1 MKRPLYLLMLT
12 ILVVVMSELQV
23 AGMMPEI
30 AADLDVSTSQVGL
43 LVSIYALGMAIGG
56 PLLAYALRHS
66 PPKRSLLMVV
76 AAYAV
81 LEVLVPLVHEYWW
94 IALLRILTGCLAGAA
109 FGLSVTFGAR
119 LAATAAKIGEAI
131 SIVLGGI
138 MVGTVIGLPL
148 SHFIAGRWGWQ
159 TSFYVLGAAAL
170 LLFVISLVG
179 LPNPAPATQ
188 DDAAQD
194 VRNLRSPRLWSR
206 YLVSLLTIG
215 AAYASFSYF
224 TPLLEHS
231 AGFSADATTLILLAY
246 GAFSFAGNL
255 IVGKFADTHAV
266 GILRFGHTLLFVSL
280 GLIALFADASPLVL
294 TMVLIVGFAGVT
306 MNPALVTRVA
316 EVGGAGN
323 LVSTVHTAVITMG
336 VTLGT
341 AISAV
346 TIDIFGDDPSV
357 AMWTGAVFA
366 MLAALAL
373 ALQTRNRLRS
383 RPKSTKPI
391 QRQPARTDSTLTRP

>member
-1 MKRPLYLLMLT
+1 MPKRLYLLMLT
-12 ILVVVMSELQV
+12 ILVVVMSELQI

-30 AADLDVSTSQVGL
+30 ADDLGVSTGQVGL
-43 LVSIYALGMAIGG
+43 LVSLYALGMALGG
-56 PLLAYALRHS
+56 PPLAFAARHR
-66 PPKRSLLMVV
+66 PPKRSLLLVV

-81 LEVLVPLVHEYWW
+81 LEILVPLIHEYWW
-94 IALLRILTGCLAGAA
+94 LALLRIITGCLSGAA

-119 LAATAAKIGEAI
+119 LAPSPTRIGEAV

-159 TSFYVLGAAAL
+159 ASFYVLGAAAL
-170 LLFVISLVG
+170 VLFIISALA
-179 LPNPAPATQ
+179 LPHRAAASQ
-188 DDAAQD
+188 DDATQD

-215 AAYASFSYF
+215 SAYAAFSYF
-224 TPLLEHS
+224 TPLLEQT
-231 AGFSADATTLILLAY
+231 AGFSSDATTVILLGYGICSFIGNLVVGRFADRHAVGVLRFGHALLFIALILLA
-246 GAFSFAGNL
+246 L
-255 IVGKFADTHAV
+255 
-266 GILRFGHTLLFVSL
+266 FGRV
-280 GLIALFADASPLVL
+280 SPLVVI
-294 TMVLIVGFAGVT
+294 TVLIVGLAGVT

-316 EVGGAGN
+316 EVGGTGN

-346 TIDIFGDDPSV
+346 TISLFGDDPAV
-357 AMWTGAVFA
+357 AMWTGVAFAV
-366 MLAALAL
+366 LAAIVLAM
-373 ALQTRNRLRS
+373 QTAR
-383 RPKSTKPI
+383 RPL
-391 QRQPARTDSTLTRP
+391 PASA